1 MLFRPSSVLSEW
13 YEEDEVPLAGFMR
26 SLRPLL
32 GCPALDQLHMARHNA
47 SCARLGE
54 AEAHEHTSRGR
65 PRGWEEKGWE
75 EPRTLAAAVD
85 VLAREMLLGNP
96 DEAMHMG
103 SVGPSAAATDPDYGD
118 SRRALKVR
126 VHNSTWQTPDAEY
139 VWALDDEVGV
149 LACCAGLVPP
159 RRDQ

>member
-1 MLFRPSSVLSEW
+1 M
-13 YEEDEVPLAGFMR
+13 PLAGFMR

-32 GCPALDQLHMARHNA
+32 GCPALTQLHMARHNT

-54 AEAHEHTSRGR
+54 AEHTLRGR
-65 PRGWEEKGWE
+65 PRGWEEEGRE

-85 VLAREMLLGNP
+85 VLAHEMLLGNP
-96 DEAMHMG
+96 DEAMPLG
-103 SVGPSAAATDPDYGD
+103 SVEPSAASIASDNGD

-126 VHNSTWQTPDAEY
+126 VHNSTRQTPDSEY
-139 VWALDDEVGV
+139 VWALEDDVGV

-159 RRDQ
+159 RRDR